1 MDKNLIFDS
10 HAHYNDSR
18 FGEDAE
24 RSSLLD
30 EMFSQAVGVI
40 VNSSVSPDDT
50 RASIKLAEKY
60 PRIFAN
66 AGIHPEDCER
76 VGDIDSAL
84 ADIEALSSHPKVVAI
99 GEIGLDYYHEPF
111 DKNFQQ
117 EVFRKQLELARK
129 LKMPVVIHDRDAH
142 GDVDAI
148 LKEYRDVTAV
158 LHSYSGSAEWAREL
172 VRDGR
177 YISFSGVL
185 TFKNAR
191 KTVEVA
197 EVTPLDRILLET
209 DAPYLAPTPLRG
221 TTNNSQNIIYTAAR
235 LAEIKSTTTENILK
249 ITFENACRFYNIDES
264 TLAKL

>member
-1 MDKNLIFDS
+1 MEKNQIFDS

-30 EMFSQAVGVI
+30 EMLGGTVGVI

-50 RASIKLAEKY
+50 RASIRLAEKY

-66 AGIHPEDCER
+66 AGVHPEDCEKI
-76 VGDIDSAL
+76 GDIDTAL
-84 ADIEALSSHPKVVAI
+84 AEIEALASHPKVVAI

-111 DKNFQQ
+111 DKDFQK

-142 GDVDAI
+142 GDVDSI

-158 LHSYSGSAEWAREL
+158 LHSYSGSTEWAREL
-172 VRDGR
+172 IRDGR

-209 DAPYLAPTPLRG
+209 DAPFLAPTPLRG

-235 LAEIKSTTTENILK
+235 LAEIKNTTTENILK
-249 ITFENACRFYNIDES
+249 ITFDNACRFYNIDTA
-264 TLAKL
+264 TLA

>member
-1 MDKNLIFDS
+1 MRYFDS

-24 RSSLLD
+24 RSSLL
-30 EMFSQAVGVI
+30 EKMFSETVGVI

-76 VGDIDSAL
+76 VGDIN
-84 ADIEALSSHPKVVAI
+84 
-99 GEIGLDYYHEPF
+99 EPF
-111 DKNFQQ
+111 DKHFQQ
-117 EVFRKQLELARK
+117 EVFRKQLELARR

-148 LKEYRDVTAV
+148 LKDYRDVTAV

-197 EVTPLDRILLET
+197 EVIPLDRILLET

-221 TTNNSQNIIYTAAR
+221 TTNNSQNIIYTASR
-235 LAEIKSTTTENILK
+235 LAEIKNTTTENILN
-249 ITFENACRFYNIDES
+249 ITFENACRFYSIDKS
-264 TLAKL
+264 VLAGL